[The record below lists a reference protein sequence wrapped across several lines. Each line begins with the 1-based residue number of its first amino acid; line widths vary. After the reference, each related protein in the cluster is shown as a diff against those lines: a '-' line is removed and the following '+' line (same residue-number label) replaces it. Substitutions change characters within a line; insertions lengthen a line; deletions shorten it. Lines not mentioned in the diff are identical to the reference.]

1 MSQGKIV
8 VVEDEAD
15 IREILEYT
23 LDREGFQ
30 VVCAEDGKR
39 GLETTRKNLPDL
51 VLLDLMLP
59 EMDGLEVCRRLK
71 ADEETSEVAV
81 VMLTAKGEES
91 DIVLGL
97 GLGADDYVLKPF
109 RPKELVARIKA
120 VLRRAS
126 RTPTPEERL
135 SIGPLRID
143 PVRHKVS
150 TEESGDIALTATEFK
165 ILQLLA
171 RQPGR
176 VFTRSQILSEA
187 RGENAMAFERS
198 VDAHVR
204 SIRKKLGEHRDLVET
219 VHSIGYRFAEL
230 DHA

>member
-126 RTPTPEERL
+126 RTPAPEERL

-150 TEESGDIALTATEFK
+150 TDETGDISLTATEFK

-204 SIRKKLGEHRDLVET
+204 SVRKKLGKYRDLVET
-219 VHSIGYRFAEL
+219 VHSIGYRFTETDLA
-230 DHA
+230 